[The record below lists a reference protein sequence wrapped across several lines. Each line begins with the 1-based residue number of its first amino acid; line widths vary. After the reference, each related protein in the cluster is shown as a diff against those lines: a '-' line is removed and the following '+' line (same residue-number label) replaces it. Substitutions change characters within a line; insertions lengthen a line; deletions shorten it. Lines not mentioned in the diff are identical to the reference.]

1 VRTKV
6 PDGVGVIATCTHDG
20 EGNFIVESFTSYGT
34 SIDTN
39 VNEIGTYRGTVLL
52 AAAETPA
59 VLKIVADG
67 DWTIKLEDIANA
79 PHWDPSAGLSGTGD
93 GVFILNPRVAGFLK
107 CIAKVRGDGYF
118 ALWAYHGDEVT
129 LLFNQVDGFTGEDV
143 FPVDTHLI
151 TVRSSNTSWT
161 IELEEI

>member
-1 VRTKV
+1 
-6 PDGVGVIATCTHDG
+6 
-20 EGNFIVESFTSYGT
+20 
-34 SIDTN
+34 
-39 VNEIGTYRGTVLL
+39 
-52 AAAETPA
+52 
-59 VLKIVADG
+59 
-67 DWTIKLEDIANA
+67 
-79 PHWDPSAGLSGTGD
+79 
-93 GVFILNPRVAGFLK
+93 VAGFLK